1 MVFIVELPIFA
12 FPVHCEFMYALR
24 LGLNKL
30 VIKVRFG
37 MYLIDLMVILIFIH
51 SIYSL

>member
-1 MVFIVELPIFA
+1 
-12 FPVHCEFMYALR
+12 MYALR
-24 LGLNKL
+24 LGLDNL

-37 MYLIDLMVILIFIH
+37 MYHIDLMVTLIFIH